1 MTTDTRDA
9 GTTSR
14 AERARRRIDRFVFA
28 SLLALAFLVAVP
40 YGSVDPWWEGAFE
53 ASVFALGALWM
64 LEGMLA
70 GGHWLVPE
78 HRLLLP
84 VAALI
89 LFAAAQTLPLAS
101 AREVAGV
108 AVRASLSADPQ
119 ETWRFALKLAAL
131 GLLLALLLRY
141 TSGARRLRAL
151 AHAAAGVGFLSAAFG
166 VLRLVAGR
174 ETVAF
179 ISERLAANRDGFAQF
194 INRNHFA
201 FLAEMALGAAL
212 GLLIHAGRRRRRLPA
227 YVALALTVWTALV
240 LSNSRGGILAMFV
253 ALVSTAIL
261 YTSPADEQREASES
275 SRGREASRS
284 SFVRDVED
292 DEARGRRDA
301 EGRRGRGRRRAG
313 RGRAWRESWVFKGA
327 LLASL
332 LVVTLVGVLWVGG
345 ERLAERIEALPT
357 DVAAEGPRWG
367 DRRTEI
373 WRAAW
378 RLFLD
383 RPLAGTGLGAFR
395 AAVPAHHDASGE
407 MSLEQAH
414 NDYLELLA
422 GGGLVGAALF
432 AWLAWAVV
440 ARARRSL
447 RSPDNFRRAA
457 TAGAAAGLLAV
468 AAHSLFDFGLHIT
481 ANAYVLAMLLAVV
494 CAGGRVEGRANQN
507 ERLQGGDDPRSHTK
521 RRGEEL
527 SL

>member
-1 MTTDTRDA
+1 MNRDTRDS

-14 AERARRRIDRFVFA
+14 AAQAGRRLDRARRIIDRFVFA
-28 SLLALAFLVAVP
+28 ALLALAFLVAVP

-64 LEGMLA
+64 LEGML
-70 GGHWLVPE
+70 GGGRWLVPE

-84 VAALI
+84 VAALV
-89 LFAAAQTLPLAS
+89 LFAAAQTLPLAP

-108 AVRASLSADPQ
+108 AVRVSLSADPQ

-131 GLLLALLLRY
+131 ALLFALLLRY
-141 TSGARRLRAL
+141 TSGPRRLRAL

-179 ISERLAANRDGFAQF
+179 VSERLAANHNGFAQF

-201 FLAEMALGAAL
+201 FLAELSLGVAL

-227 YVALALTVWTALV
+227 YLALALTVWTALV
-240 LSNSRGGILAMFV
+240 LSNSRGGILSMFV
-253 ALVSTAIL
+253 ALVSTALL
-261 YTSPADEQREASES
+261 YTSPAGREQEASES
-275 SRGREASRS
+275 PEVVGRET
-284 SFVRDVED
+284 
-292 DEARGRRDA
+292 DEARAARDA
-301 EGRRGRGRRRAG
+301 EGPRGRRRRRAG
-313 RGRAWRESWVFKGA
+313 RVRGWRDSWAFKGA

-332 LVVTLVGVLWVGG
+332 VVVTLGGVLWVGG

-357 DVAAEGPRWG
+357 DAAAEGPRWG

-383 RPLAGTGLGAFR
+383 HPLAGTGFAAFR
-395 AAVPAHHDASGE
+395 AAVPTHHNASGE

-422 GGGLVGAALF
+422 SGGLLGAALF
-432 AWLAWAVV
+432 AWLVWMIV

-447 RSPDNFRRAA
+447 HSPDSFRRAA
-457 TAGAAAGLLAV
+457 AAGAAAGLLAV

-481 ANAYVLAMLLAVV
+481 ANAYVLTMLLTVV
-494 CAGGRVEGRANQN
+494 CAGARVEG
-507 ERLQGGDDPRSHTK
+507 GPR
-521 RRGEEL
+521 RPE
-527 SL
+527 